1 MPYKSSHELISP
13 FYGKTVGKIYPIVF
27 NKIHPYLISNAF
39 LYQILLLHQNYFI
52 MVLVNITSC
61 TLYRLRLECSSL
73 DAHLYPRNIV
83 NRPDCTCGGTETTQ
97 HFLFDCPI
105 YTNQR
110 RLYLN
115 TLPRNINSETLLL
128 GNNNLSY
135 LDNFTIFNAVH

>member
-13 FYGKTVGKIYPIVF
+13 FYGKTVGKICPIVF

-39 LYQILLLHQNYFI
+39 LYQILLLHPNYFT
-52 MVLVNITSC
+52 MVLVNIT
-61 TLYRLRLECSSL
+61 LECSSL

-115 TLPRNINSETLLL
+115 TLPRNTNSETLLL